1 MLLEFAQIEQQK
13 VACVIFMQDGTQSD
27 NLLAMRNR
35 FLNTVEPQLT
45 EIKGGETFQILNFSV
60 NPLISKTIPQY

>member
-1 MLLEFAQIEQQK
+1 
-13 VACVIFMQDGTQSD
+13 MQDGTLSD

-45 EIKGGETFQILNFSV
+45 EIKGGRDVSYIEFV
-60 NPLISKTIPQY
+60 G